1 MSLKWDKEFSVS
13 DTSDLKI
20 DKRFEISGSHMSSSV
35 IVNGKI
41 SQTISM
47 DLTTKDLV
55 EIRDYIN
62 YTLETYD
69 LVYKSKQYETND

>member
-13 DTSDLKI
+13 DTPDLKI
-20 DKRFEISGSHMSSSV
+20 DKRFEISSSHMSSSV

-41 SQTISM
+41 FQTISM

-62 YTLETYD
+62 HTLETYD
-69 LVYKSKQYETND
+69 LIYMGE